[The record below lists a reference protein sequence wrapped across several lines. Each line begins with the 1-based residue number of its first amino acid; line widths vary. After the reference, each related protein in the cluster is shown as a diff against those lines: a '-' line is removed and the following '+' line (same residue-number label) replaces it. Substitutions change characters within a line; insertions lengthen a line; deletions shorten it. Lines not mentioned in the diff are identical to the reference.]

1 MSLAVLT
8 LVYHDI
14 SVIIIVHVVYS
25 IILACQQST
34 ILQCPSLMN
43 NFIYCNYI
51 RFMLFIFMLEQYSR
65 ESHLIVASEQPY
77 I

>member
-1 MSLAVLT
+1 MS
-8 LVYHDI
+8 
-14 SVIIIVHVVYS
+14 
-25 IILACQQST
+25 
-34 ILQCPSLMN
+34 
-43 NFIYCNYI
+43 NFIYCKYI